1 MNAFSFSLIV
11 LFLVFPV
18 LAFLGLISYI
28 LWYTLNSNSG
38 VRLGISWQGK
48 PLFSWELQNT
58 APDWKEMR
66 RSEERRV
73 GKECVP

>member
-38 VRLGISWQGK
+38 VRFAISWQGK
-48 PLFSWELQNT
+48 PLASWELQNI
-58 APDWKEMR
+58 APDWKDMR
-66 RSEERRV
+66 KQSEHSAENS
-73 GKECVP
+73 GW

>member
-1 MNAFSFSLIV
+1 MNTFSFSLVV
-11 LFLVFPV
+11 LFLIFPIT
-18 LAFLGLISYI
+18 AFLGLISYI

-48 PLFSWELQNT
+48 PLISWELQNT

-66 RSEERRV
+66 KHSENNTENS
-73 GKECVP
+73 GW

>member
-1 MNAFSFSLIV
+1 MNVFSFSLIV

-18 LAFLGLISYI
+18 AAFLGLVSYI

-38 VRLGISWQGK
+38 VRLGISWRGK
-48 PLFSWELQNT
+48 PLISWELQNT

-66 RSEERRV
+66 KQPESNAENS
-73 GKECVP
+73 GW